1 MSGQG
6 KDKNDRA
13 GENAVTGPTAGRRDF
28 LKAMTGASALAATA
42 VVASE
47 QAVAQAPASGRESR
61 DERRKARYQ
70 PNSADVQNFYRTN
83 RY

>member
-1 MSGQG
+1 
-6 KDKNDRA
+6 
-13 GENAVTGPTAGRRDF
+13 
-28 LKAMTGASALAATA
+28 MTGASALAATA